1 MKIVHILPALIKG
14 GGERVA
20 AELANHAA
28 RAGHQVSII
37 AAYRVDAA
45 LLQDTLSPDV
55 WVRYVSDSVH
65 SRLGRYLCML
75 PWLWRHRLWL
85 AEQDILHCHLTYG
98 AVFGTAVGLWRAAL
112 GAQQPA
118 IVETYHAVG
127 MPIPPLHRWFHARLA
142 ARRDALALM
151 AEDKYWRAFLTNR
164 PGLLSAFITNGIS
177 VSRQYDVE
185 PAIRRAYRRELGIP
199 DECRFVIGTVGM
211 LRPERQPWLYLP
223 IFAEVARIFGSEV
236 HFVLAGGGSELDR
249 MRSLVIEH
257 GLAEQVHLPGLIL
270 DPSLPLS
277 IMDLYITLNVGAITG
292 VAALEAALSNLPVLG
307 IQMLAGYQA
316 GPDDWIWSSTDLLE
330 IAERAIK
337 LLQST
342 TERQTLAEQQRAYAR
357 AHHTTEAMA
366 SSYYALYQA
375 ATERLQK
382 KTNGSD
388 SLPQGK
394 S

>member
-1 MKIVHILPALIKG
+1 
-14 GGERVA
+14 
-20 AELANHAA
+20 
-28 RAGHQVSII
+28 
-37 AAYRVDAA
+37 
-45 LLQDTLSPDV
+45 
-55 WVRYVSDSVH
+55 
-65 SRLGRYLCML
+65 ML